1 MIFKFLKLKRSP
13 PPAPAAKPRPKP
25 KASRKVRSDTT
36 IPALPPEPS
45 SLEVTEGSD
54 HESWSLWEDSV
65 AMMDSQ
71 LSSLQPNVKR
81 HGLDEPETPTEF
93 QDIEAF
99 ARVRHKDP

>member
-13 PPAPAAKPRPKP
+13 PPAPAAKPKP
-25 KASRKVRSDTT
+25 RRKVRADTT
-36 IPALPPEPS
+36 IPAFPPEPS

-81 HGLDEPETPTEF
+81 HGLDESETPTEF